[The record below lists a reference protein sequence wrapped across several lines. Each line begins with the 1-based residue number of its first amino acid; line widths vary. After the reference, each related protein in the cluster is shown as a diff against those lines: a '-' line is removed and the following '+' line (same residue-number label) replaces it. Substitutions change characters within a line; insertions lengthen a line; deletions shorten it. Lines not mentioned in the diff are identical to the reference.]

1 MKHIIYQLFIRAF
14 GNKRQTLPGGSYS
27 INGSGKFNDITPELL
42 RSLKEDLSISHI
54 WYTGVIAHASKTDWS
69 AYGIPSAHPSVVKG
83 EAGSPYAITDYYDV
97 AAELAEDI
105 PSRMAEFDALVEHT
119 HTAGL
124 RVVIDF
130 VPNHLS
136 RCYHGASTAA
146 SAAGGPSA
154 AGAPSAA
161 AAPCA
166 AGGPSAASATV
177 GALFGA
183 EDDPTQAFC
192 PQNNFYYL
200 PAEELHLPD
209 AAQAP
214 ATAATAAS
222 AAGAPSA
229 ATAAASAADADDC
242 PCGTAASNCT
252 GNGAAAAAPY
262 REYPAKATGN
272 DCFSAWPSVND
283 WYDTVKLNYGVDYA
297 SGRTYFEPRPRTW
310 GMMLD
315 VLLFWASKGVDGFRC
330 DMAEMVPVQ
339 FWHWAI
345 AEVKHKYPQTLFVAE
360 VYNPSLYSSYLDYGG
375 FDLLYDKVGM
385 YDTLKLVSQRHLPA
399 SAITGAWQA
408 VDKIQNRMLNF
419 LENHDE
425 QRLASSFNLGSPWR
439 AIPELGVSLLFNRAP
454 FMLYCAQEYG
464 ERGMESEGFSGLDGR
479 TSIFDYCSIPAVREV
494 TQEGLML
501 RSLYSQLLTLAR
513 TESAFSQGYTFD
525 LTYCNPQHSATKFI
539 FARRPRKTFYNPS
552 PEDSLIIICADFSF
566 ASQDEPRQIDV
577 VLPDALFSLWNIP
590 QGAEYKVQELLPVPA
605 AASAVAPAVASV
617 VAPVPAPV
625 ASSAHQFVAQPAAS
639 SAHQSVAQQAASST
653 HQSAA
658 QQAASSV
665 HQSVAQPAAS
675 SAHQSVAHPVASSAT
690 RAFSTATPQPVIYT
704 MRTIS
709 SAAPLTINLNPI
721 GLTIVKLVR

>member
-1 MKHIIYQLFIRAF
+1 
-14 GNKRQTLPGGSYS
+14 
-27 INGSGKFNDITPELL
+27 
-42 RSLKEDLSISHI
+42 
-54 WYTGVIAHASKTDWS
+54 
-69 AYGIPSAHPSVVKG
+69 
-83 EAGSPYAITDYYDV
+83 
-97 AAELAEDI
+97 
-105 PSRMAEFDALVEHT
+105 
-119 HTAGL
+119 
-124 RVVIDF
+124 
-130 VPNHLS
+130 
-136 RCYHGASTAA
+136 
-146 SAAGGPSA
+146 
-154 AGAPSAA
+154 
-161 AAPCA
+161 
-166 AGGPSAASATV
+166 
-177 GALFGA
+177 
-183 EDDPTQAFC
+183 
-192 PQNNFYYL
+192 
-200 PAEELHLPD
+200 
-209 AAQAP
+209 
-214 ATAATAAS
+214 
-222 AAGAPSA
+222 
-229 ATAAASAADADDC
+229 
-242 PCGTAASNCT
+242 
-252 GNGAAAAAPY
+252 
-262 REYPAKATGN
+262 
-272 DCFSAWPSVND
+272 
-283 WYDTVKLNYGVDYA
+283 
-297 SGRTYFEPRPRTW
+297 
-310 GMMLD
+310 MMLD

-360 VYNPSLYSSYLDYGG
+360 VYNPALYSSYLNYGG

-385 YDTLKLVSQRHLPA
+385 YDTLKLVSQHHLPA

-494 TQEGLML
+494 TPEGLML

-566 ASQDEPRQIDV
+566 ASQEEPQHIDV

-590 QGAEYKVQELLPVPA
+590 QGAEYKVQELLPAP
-605 AASAVAPAVASV
+605 AVAPA

-625 ASSAHQFVAQPAAS
+625 ASSVHQSVAQPTASSAHQSAAQSLASSAHQSVAQLVAS
-639 SAHQSVAQQAASST
+639 SAHQSVAQQ
-653 HQSAA
+653 
-658 QQAASSV
+658 
-665 HQSVAQPAAS
+665 
-675 SAHQSVAHPVASSAT
+675 VASSAT
-690 RAFSTATPQPVIYT
+690 RAFSTATPQPVTYT

>member
-105 PSRMAEFDALVEHT
+105 PSRMAEFEALVERT

-136 RCYHGASTAA
+136 RCYHGASAAA
-146 SAAGGPSA
+146 SAAGAPCA
-154 AGAPSAA
+154 AGAPSVAA
-161 AAPCA
+161 A
-166 AGGPSAASATV
+166 

-209 AAQAP
+209 AALAS
-214 ATAATAAS
+214 ATAATAVSDPGS
-222 AAGAPSA
+222 AAA
-229 ATAAASAADADDC
+229 ADC

-360 VYNPSLYSSYLDYGG
+360 VYNPALYSSYLDYGG

-385 YDTLKLVSQRHLPA
+385 YDTLKLVSQHHLPA

-494 TQEGLML
+494 TPEGLIL

-566 ASQDEPRQIDV
+566 ASQEEPQQIDV

-590 QGAEYKVQELLPVPA
+590 QSAEYKVQELLPAPAVPPA
-605 AASAVAPAVASV
+605 VTSVETSAVAPVVAPAVTSVVASV
-617 VAPVPAPV
+617 ETPAVAPIPAPA
-625 ASSAHQFVAQPAAS
+625 ASSASQFVAQP
-639 SAHQSVAQQAASST
+639 AASST

-665 HQSVAQPAAS
+665 HQSVAQ
-675 SAHQSVAHPVASSAT
+675 QVASSAT
-690 RAFSTATPQPVIYT
+690 RAFSTATPQPVTDT

>member
-105 PSRMAEFDALVEHT
+105 PSRMTEFEALVERT

-136 RCYHGASTAA
+136 RCYHGASA
-146 SAAGGPSA
+146 
-154 AGAPSAA
+154 
-161 AAPCA
+161 
-166 AGGPSAASATV
+166 

-209 AAQAP
+209 AALAS
-214 ATAATAAS
+214 ATAPTAAS
-222 AAGAPSA
+222 AAGGPSA
-229 ATAAASAADADDC
+229 ATAAAS
-242 PCGTAASNCT
+242 
-252 GNGAAAAAPY
+252 AAAAAPY

-360 VYNPSLYSSYLDYGG
+360 VYNPALYSSYLDYGG

-385 YDTLKLVSQRHLPA
+385 YDTLKLVSQRNLPA

-494 TQEGLML
+494 TPEGLML

-566 ASQDEPRQIDV
+566 ASQEEPQQIDV

-590 QGAEYKVQELLPVPA
+590 QGAEYKVQELLPASA
-605 AASAVAPAVASV
+605 AASALAPAVASV
-617 VAPVPAPV
+617 VASVETPAV
-625 ASSAHQFVAQPAAS
+625 APIPAPAAS
-639 SAHQSVAQQAASST
+639 SAHQSVAQP
-653 HQSAA
+653 
-658 QQAASSV
+658 V
-665 HQSVAQPAAS
+665 AS
-675 SAHQSVAHPVASSAT
+675 SAHQSVAQSVASSAT
-690 RAFSTATPQPVIYT
+690 RAFSTATPQPVTYT

>member
-105 PSRMAEFDALVEHT
+105 PSRMAEFEALVERT

-136 RCYHGASTAA
+136 RCYHGSSAAA
-146 SAAGGPSA
+146 SAAGAPCA

-161 AAPCA
+161 APSATAAPSAASAPSAAGAPCA
-166 AGGPSAASATV
+166 AGAPSVAAA

-222 AAGAPSA
+222 AAGGSSAAGAPSVAGGPSA
-229 ATAAASAADADDC
+229 ATAAAS
-242 PCGTAASNCT
+242 
-252 GNGAAAAAPY
+252 AAAAAPY

-385 YDTLKLVSQRHLPA
+385 YDTLKLVSQRNLPA

-454 FMLYCAQEYG
+454 FMLFCAQEYG

-494 TQEGLML
+494 TPEGLML

-566 ASQDEPRQIDV
+566 ASQEEPRQIDV

-590 QGAEYKVQELLPVPA
+590 QGAEYKVQELLP
-605 AASAVAPAVASV
+605 APAVASV
-617 VAPVPAPV
+617 VAPVPTPA
-625 ASSAHQFVAQPAAS
+625 ASSAPQSAAQSLAS
-639 SAHQSVAQQAASST
+639 SAHQSVAQQAASS
-653 HQSAA
+653 
-658 QQAASSV
+658 AS
-665 HQSVAQPAAS
+665 QSVAQ
-675 SAHQSVAHPVASSAT
+675 QVASSAT
-690 RAFSTATPQPVIYT
+690 RAFSTATPQPVTYT

>member
-42 RSLKEDLSISHI
+42 RSLREDLSISHI

-105 PSRMAEFDALVEHT
+105 PSRMAEFEALVERT

-136 RCYHGASTAA
+136 RCYHGAS
-146 SAAGGPSA
+146 
-154 AGAPSAA
+154 AP
-161 AAPCA
+161 
-166 AGGPSAASATV
+166 

-209 AAQAP
+209 AAL
-214 ATAATAAS
+214 AS
-222 AAGAPSA
+222 A
-229 ATAAASAADADDC
+229 T
-242 PCGTAASNCT
+242 
-252 GNGAAAAAPY
+252 APY

-310 GMMLD
+310 RMMLD

-360 VYNPSLYSSYLDYGG
+360 VYNPALYSSYLDYGG

-385 YDTLKLVSQRHLPA
+385 YDTLKLVSQHHLPA

-566 ASQDEPRQIDV
+566 ASQEEPQQIDV
-577 VLPDALFSLWNIP
+577 VLPDALFSLWNIR
-590 QGAEYKVQELLPVPA
+590 QGAEYKVQELLPAPAVPL
-605 AASAVAPAVASV
+605 AVASV
-617 VAPVPAPV
+617 VAPAVTSVVAPGVAPAVAPVLAPV
-625 ASSAHQFVAQPAAS
+625 ASSAHQFVAQP
-639 SAHQSVAQQAASST
+639 T
-653 HQSAA
+653 
-658 QQAASSV
+658 
-665 HQSVAQPAAS
+665 
-675 SAHQSVAHPVASSAT
+675 ASSAT
-690 RAFSTATPQPVIYT
+690 RAFSTATPQPAPET
-704 MRTIS
+704 MSTIS
-709 SAAPLTINLNPI
+709 SAAPLTIKLNPI

>member
-42 RSLKEDLSISHI
+42 RSLREDLSISHI

-105 PSRMAEFDALVEHT
+105 PSRMAEFEALVERT

-146 SAAGGPSA
+146 SAAGAPSAAGGPSA
-154 AGAPSAA
+154 AGALSAA
-161 AAPCA
+161 GAPSA

-209 AAQAP
+209 AAQAS

-222 AAGAPSA
+222 AAGGPSTAGAPSVAGGPSA
-229 ATAAASAADADDC
+229 ATAAAS
-242 PCGTAASNCT
+242 
-252 GNGAAAAAPY
+252 AAAAAPY

-360 VYNPSLYSSYLDYGG
+360 VYNPALYSSYLDYGG

-385 YDTLKLVSQRHLPA
+385 YDTLKLVSQHHLPA

-494 TQEGLML
+494 TPEGLML

-513 TESAFSQGYTFD
+513 TEIAFSQGYTFD

-605 AASAVAPAVASV
+605 AASAVASVVPPAVASV
-617 VAPVPAPV
+617 VAPAVASVVASVETPAVTSVVAPGVAPVPA
-625 ASSAHQFVAQPAAS
+625 PAAS
-639 SAHQSVAQQAASST
+639 SAP
-653 HQSAA
+653 
-658 QQAASSV
+658 
-665 HQSVAQPAAS
+665 QSVAQPAAS
-675 SAHQSVAHPVASSAT
+675 SANQTVAQPVASSAT
-690 RAFSTATPQPVIYT
+690 RAFSTATPQPVTDT

>member
-42 RSLKEDLSISHI
+42 RSLKEELAISHI

-105 PSRMAEFDALVEHT
+105 PSRMAEFEALVERT

-136 RCYHGASTAA
+136 RCYHGASTPP
-146 SAAGGPSA
+146 SAAGTPCA

-161 AAPCA
+161 APSATA
-166 AGGPSAASATV
+166 APSAASAPSAAGTTA

-209 AAQAP
+209 AALAS
-214 ATAATAAS
+214 AMAATAVS
-222 AAGAPSA
+222 AAGSA
-229 ATAAASAADADDC
+229 AAADC

-252 GNGAAAAAPY
+252 GNGTAAAAPY

-310 GMMLD
+310 KMMLD

-385 YDTLKLVSQRHLPA
+385 YDTLKLVSQHHLPA

-439 AIPELGVSLLFNRAP
+439 AIHELGVSLLFNRAP

-494 TQEGLML
+494 TQEGLLL

-566 ASQDEPRQIDV
+566 ASQDEPLQIDV

-590 QGAEYKVQELLPVPA
+590 QGAEYKVQELLPAPAVPPA
-605 AASAVAPAVASV
+605 VASGVAPAVAPAVAPVVAPGVAPAVTPV

-625 ASSAHQFVAQPAAS
+625 ASSAHQFVAQ
-639 SAHQSVAQQAASST
+639 Q
-653 HQSAA
+653 
-658 QQAASSV
+658 
-665 HQSVAQPAAS
+665 
-675 SAHQSVAHPVASSAT
+675 VASSAT
-690 RAFSTATPQPVIYT
+690 RAFSTATPQPVTYT

-709 SAAPLTINLNPI
+709 SAAPLTIKLNPI

>member
-42 RSLKEDLSISHI
+42 RSLREDLSISHI

-97 AAELAEDI
+97 AAELAEDV
-105 PSRMAEFDALVEHT
+105 PSRMAEFEALVERT

-136 RCYHGASTAA
+136 RCYHGATAA
-146 SAAGGPSA
+146 
-154 AGAPSAA
+154 
-161 AAPCA
+161 
-166 AGGPSAASATV
+166 

-209 AAQAP
+209 AAQAS
-214 ATAATAAS
+214 AT
-222 AAGAPSA
+222 
-229 ATAAASAADADDC
+229 
-242 PCGTAASNCT
+242 
-252 GNGAAAAAPY
+252 APY

-360 VYNPSLYSSYLDYGG
+360 VYNPALYSSYLDYGG

-385 YDTLKLVSQRHLPA
+385 YDTLKLVSQHHLPA

-439 AIPELGVSLLFNRAP
+439 AIPELGVSLLFNRAL

-494 TQEGLML
+494 TPEGLML

-566 ASQDEPRQIDV
+566 ASQEEPQQIDV
-577 VLPDALFSLWNIP
+577 VLPDALFSLWNIR
-590 QGAEYKVQELLPVPA
+590 QGAEYKVQELLPASA
-605 AASAVAPAVASV
+605 AAPAVASAVASV
-617 VAPVPAPV
+617 VAPTVTSSVAPAVTQVVAPVPTPAASSANQTVAQPV
-625 ASSAHQFVAQPAAS
+625 ASSAS
-639 SAHQSVAQQAASST
+639 QSVAK
-653 HQSAA
+653 
-658 QQAASSV
+658 
-665 HQSVAQPAAS
+665 
-675 SAHQSVAHPVASSAT
+675 PVALSAT
-690 RAFSTATPQPVIYT
+690 KAVSTATPQPAPET
-704 MRTIS
+704 MSTIS

>member
-105 PSRMAEFDALVEHT
+105 PSRMAEFEALVERT

-136 RCYHGASTAA
+136 RCYHGASTPP

-154 AGAPSAA
+154 AGVPSATGALSATDAPSAA
-161 AAPCA
+161 
-166 AGGPSAASATV
+166 GGSSAAAA

-209 AAQAP
+209 AALAS

-229 ATAAASAADADDC
+229 ATAAASAAAADDC
-242 PCGTAASNCT
+242 PCGTAASDCT
-252 GNGAAAAAPY
+252 SNGAAAAAPY

-360 VYNPSLYSSYLDYGG
+360 VYNPTLYSSYLDYGG

-494 TQEGLML
+494 TQEGFML

-590 QGAEYKVQELLPVPA
+590 QGAEYKVQELLPAPVVAPA
-605 AASAVAPAVASV
+605 LAPAVASAEAPAVTPVVAPVVAPAVTPV

-625 ASSAHQFVAQPAAS
+625 ASSAHQSVAQQVAS
-639 SAHQSVAQQAASST
+639 SAPQSVAQQ
-653 HQSAA
+653 
-658 QQAASSV
+658 V
-665 HQSVAQPAAS
+665 AS
-675 SAHQSVAHPVASSAT
+675 SAHRSVAQQVALSAT
-690 RAFSTATPQPVIYT
+690 RAFSTATPQPVTDT

-709 SAAPLTINLNPI
+709 STVPLTINLNPI